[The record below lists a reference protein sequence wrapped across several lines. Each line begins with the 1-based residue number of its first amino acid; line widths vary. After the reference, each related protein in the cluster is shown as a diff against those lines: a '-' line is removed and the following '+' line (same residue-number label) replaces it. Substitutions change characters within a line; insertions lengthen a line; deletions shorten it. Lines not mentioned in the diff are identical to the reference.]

1 MMPHTSSLFGQKQS
15 PPPQLC
21 WFISSEVFL
30 AKIIFEYQWH
40 TQEQLTFTWHGAQRA
55 GERTILSQLRALQC
69 FGAPNQCPAVTA
81 LREIQTAENS
91 QSHCQ
96 ALNVLSAGDCPPLL
110 EEASSAIPGTGLCP
124 PAPVMPSLCPWETQ
138 LLVAVGSEDCQ
149 GAWPGL
155 HLPGEQNT
163 WLYRTNCKDS
173 CCWQKTTS
181 LGESSLLGCLGPG

>member
-1 MMPHTSSLFGQKQS
+1 MTHTRAADLYLAWSVKGRRKDNFKPTSCSPVLWSS
-15 PPPQLC
+15 
-21 WFISSEVFL
+21 
-30 AKIIFEYQWH
+30 
-40 TQEQLTFTWHGAQRA
+40 
-55 GERTILSQLRALQC
+55 
-69 FGAPNQCPAVTA
+69 NQCPAVTA
-81 LREIQTAENS
+81 LREIQTAEHS